1 MSIGLQMFI
10 ATSSVM
16 AFPDYELELH
26 CYAKQEGRVAC
37 EPSSERASQLSP
49 VFDINNNQE
58 VGLMKSDN
66 SISRH
71 LMIVTS
77 LVGLL
82 WLAGCSGEQ
91 APQPQATTGGETVS
105 VTAAPQPPVEAQ
117 ALTRLPVSL
126 NSVMVAL
133 VNQAA
138 DPLWVAAWSNPQTDE
153 EWRELERRAVQ
164 LELAGGLLSVPGTG
178 PLDETWARNE
188 GWKRWADQLRVAGS
202 TAVGAVKTR
211 DLQRI
216 SSVGDQIVE
225 ICEGCHLE
233 FKLASPTGG
242 EYGELSPL
250 PSD

>member
-1 MSIGLQMFI
+1 MLALVVLLSLN
-10 ATSSVM
+10 
-16 AFPDYELELH
+16 
-26 CYAKQEGRVAC
+26 KEGRVARY
-37 EPSSERASQLSP
+37 PNHGSESELSP
-49 VFDINNNQE
+49 VFQIHNNQE
-58 VGLMKSDN
+58 AGLMKNDKN
-66 SISRH
+66 ISH
-71 LMIVTS
+71 PLMIAAG
-77 LVGLL
+77 LIGLL
-82 WLAGCSGEQ
+82 ALAGCSREN
-91 APQPQATTGGETVS
+91 APESPATAGSESVS
-105 VTAAPQPPVEAQ
+105 VTAAPPASVEAK

-164 LELAGGLLSVPGTG
+164 LELAGGLLSVPGSG
-178 PLDETWARNE
+178 PLDETWVANE
-188 GWKRWADQLRVAGS
+188 GWKRWADQLRIAGA
-202 TAVGAVKTR
+202 TAVGAVKAR
-211 DLQRI
+211 DLDKI

-250 PSD
+250 PGD